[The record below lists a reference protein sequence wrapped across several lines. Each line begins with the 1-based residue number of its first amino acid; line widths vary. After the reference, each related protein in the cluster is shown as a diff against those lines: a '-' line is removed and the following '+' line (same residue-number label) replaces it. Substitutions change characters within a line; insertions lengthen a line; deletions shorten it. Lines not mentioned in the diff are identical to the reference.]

1 MVDSD
6 SLARLALFADLAAAQ
21 LDAVANLLED
31 ERYPRGTRVMRQ
43 GLSGNSFY
51 VILEGDV
58 AVSIDGEQR
67 AQLRPGEFF
76 GEISILTGEP
86 VQADVVVMNEELRC
100 AVLSGP
106 ELKPLLLRHP
116 SVAVRMLEFGARRL
130 RAANLWGR

>member
-21 LDAVANLLED
+21 LDAVANLLDD
-31 ERYPRGTRVMRQ
+31 ERYPRGTRVLRQ

-67 AQLRPGEFF
+67 ARLRPGEFF

-116 SVAVRMLEFGARRL
+116 SVAVRMLELGARRL